1 MAEREIAIATFET
14 ETEALM
20 WAELLKNE
28 GIPSVLVPL
37 GAGVAAFGPSVWRPF
52 ELRVRESDVDR
63 ARRILPTRADR

>member
-1 MAEREIAIATFET
+1 MAEREIAVASFNT

-37 GAGVAAFGPSVWRPF
+37 GASVAAFGPSVWRPF

-63 ARRILPTRADR
+63 ARRILPD